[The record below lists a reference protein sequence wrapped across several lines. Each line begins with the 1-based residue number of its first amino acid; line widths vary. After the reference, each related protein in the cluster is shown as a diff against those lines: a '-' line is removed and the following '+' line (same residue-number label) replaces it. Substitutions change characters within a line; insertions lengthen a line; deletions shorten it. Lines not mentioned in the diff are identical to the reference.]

1 MNVAMGKIYK
11 TLDDLST
18 GVIQLLQDFILFYFL
33 ASGAPQKIP
42 DITTTSIRQ
51 NFKGRV
57 ASIFFCHP

>member
-18 GVIQLLQDFILFYFL
+18 GVIQLLQDFFFFFL

-42 DITTTSIRQ
+42 DITTTPIRQ